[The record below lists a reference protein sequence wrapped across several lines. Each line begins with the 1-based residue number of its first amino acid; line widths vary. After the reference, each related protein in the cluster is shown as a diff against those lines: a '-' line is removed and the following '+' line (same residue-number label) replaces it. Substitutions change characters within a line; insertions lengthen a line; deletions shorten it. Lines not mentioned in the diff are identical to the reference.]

1 MTELCQKSPKQGK
14 NPTRLIHKYTKL
26 FYVPYKKRIL
36 LHMKKEPTLI
46 HKQEKKA
53 YKYEDNV
60 GYQVFMCFQVM
71 IIIDIAHGFVE
82 TNLSKYNNRKLKTVK

>member
-1 MTELCQKSPKQGK
+1 MT
-14 NPTRLIHKYTKL
+14 
-26 FYVPYKKRIL
+26 
-36 LHMKKEPTLI
+36 KEPTLK

-71 IIIDIAHGFVE
+71 TYIDIAHGLVE
-82 TNLSKYNNRKLKTVK
+82 TNLS